1 MNIDVLKSIDFKR
14 LQIFLTV
21 TECQGFSLAQDK
33 LGISSASISLHM
45 SELEKKLG
53 MVLCKRGRSG
63 FSLTPEGEKIYKAS
77 QSLLLA
83 HAEFNSIVGETKGM
97 LEGEL
102 NIGLIDQ
109 LVFDDSLDIPA
120 FLDDIQQLAPQLKVS
135 MFTMSPAELTSGILS
150 QNLHLAVGVF
160 YEQFPLLN
168 YQKICDERLTLYC
181 GKHHRLFDK
190 DDSDVS
196 IFDIRDEKFVE
207 RTFGETLPIANTPLP
222 LKPDAYSSSLEATLL
237 FILSGNYIGFL
248 SDYYASYWV
257 ARGFIKPLLDKKVF
271 ADITV
276 MAITHQTPEDS
287 VLSNMALNTL
297 IKRPKKAH
305 LNS

>member
-33 LGISSASISLHM
+33 LGLSSASISLHM

-63 FSLTPEGEKIYKAS
+63 FSLTPEGERIYEAS

-83 HAEFNSIVGETKGM
+83 HAEFNSVVGETRGM

-109 LVFDDSLDIPA
+109 LVFDASLDIPA
-120 FLDDIQQLAPQLKVS
+120 FLDDIQKLAPQLKVS
-135 MFTMSPAELTSGILS
+135 LFTMSPAELSSGILS
-150 QNLHLAVGVF
+150 QNLHLGVGVF
-160 YEQFPLLN
+160 YEQSPLLN

-181 GKHHRLFDK
+181 GNNHQLFGEDDK
-190 DDSDVS
+190 AIS

-207 RTFGETLPIANTPLP
+207 RTFGETLPIANTALP

-248 SDYYASYWV
+248 SDYYARYWV
-257 ARGFIKPLLDKKVF
+257 ARGLLKPLLDKKVF
-271 ADITV
+271 ADISV

-287 VLSNMALNTL
+287 VLCSMALKAL
-297 IKRPKKAH
+297 LKRSK
-305 LNS
+305 